1 MKRELAA
8 VTEFYG
14 DKVADRS
21 GVPLIKHIHEGLIVL
36 NEIGAWHASYSV
48 FCLHPIIQSDADF
61 NAGLNI
67 LKNVTSPKIAALT
80 CEYRH
85 TANAWL
91 SDKVD
96 RNLILNGVP
105 KKSPHE
111 AVNNALIAD
120 KVQNRADFEIY
131 HRDHPRRR
139 ELARYFHIWLETL
152 GVSET
157 EYQELS
163 RTMKSRISYQKTD
176 GAKI

>member
-8 VTEFYG
+8 ITEFYG
-14 DKVADRS
+14 DRRAERS
-21 GVPLIKHIHEGLIVL
+21 GVPLINHIHEGLIVL
-36 NEIGAWHASYSV
+36 NEIHAWHASYSV
-48 FCLHPIIQSDADF
+48 YCLHPIIQSDADF
-61 NAGLNI
+61 NKGVNL
-67 LKNVTSPKIAALT
+67 LKDVTSPKVAALT

-96 RNLILNGVP
+96 DNMMLMGMP

-131 HRDHPRRR
+131 HRDHPR
-139 ELARYFHIWLETL
+139 ARQLSLYFRIWLETL
-152 GVSET
+152 GVSEK
-157 EYQELS
+157 EYQELAQA
-163 RTMKSRISYQKTD
+163 MKTRFVNTYPEN
-176 GAKI
+176 AK